1 MIVLKPTEDKNLIKQ
16 YYDKAS
22 IPFSDNANLLLATVG
37 QEVLGFCLFDINDVL
52 TVYKIE
58 PMNDLPLLDGVLR
71 STLHVGC
78 ERGKT
83 DAFYDES
90 APEAVF
96 EALGFVK
103 NKAEKRLDVDKLFK
117 SCCGCK

>member
-1 MIVLKPTEDKNLIKQ
+1 MIILKPTQDKDLIKQ
-16 YYDKAS
+16 YYEKENL
-22 IPFSDNANLLLATVG
+22 PFCANSNVLLATQG
-37 QEVLGFCLFDINDVL
+37 EEVLGYSLFDVDSVL
-52 TVYKIE
+52 TLFKIE

-78 ERGKT
+78 ERGVT
-83 DAFYDES
+83 DAFYANT

-96 EALGFVK
+96 EALSFVK
-103 NKAEKRLDVDKLFK
+103 NKSEKRLDVDKLFQ

>member
-1 MIVLKPTEDKNLIKQ
+1 MITLKLTT
-16 YYDKAS
+16 
-22 IPFSDNANLLLATVG
+22 SDTAKDFYEKEKLLFCENSNALLAKDRE
-37 QEVLGFCLFDINDVL
+37 EVLGYCLFEIQDAL

-58 PMNDLPLLDGVLR
+58 PMKDLPLLDGVLR

-83 DAFYDES
+83 DAFYADT

-117 SCCGCK
+117 SCCSCK

>member
-16 YYDKAS
+16 YYEKAN
-22 IPFSDNANLLLATVG
+22 IPFSDNAKLLLATAG
-37 QEVLGFCLFDINDVL
+37 QEVLGFCLFDIDDVL

-83 DAFYDES
+83 DAFYAES

-103 NKAEKRLDVDKLFK
+103 NKTEKRLDVDKLFK
-117 SCCGCK
+117 SCCSCK

>member
-16 YYDKAS
+16 YYDKAN
-22 IPFSDNANLLLATVG
+22 IPFSDNANLLLATAG

-78 ERGKT
+78 ERGKN
-83 DAFYDES
+83 DAFYAES

>member
-16 YYDKAS
+16 YYDKAN
-22 IPFSDNANLLLATVG
+22 IPFSDNANLLLATAG
-37 QEVLGFCLFDINDVL
+37 QEVLGFCLFEIDDVL

>member
-78 ERGKT
+78 ERGKN
-83 DAFYDES
+83 DAFYAES

-103 NKAEKRLDVDKLFK
+103 NKAEKRLEVDKLFK

>member
-78 ERGKT
+78 ARGKAH
-83 DAFYDES
+83 AFYDES
-90 APEAVF
+90 APEAVI

>member
-22 IPFSDNANLLLATVG
+22 IPFSDNANLLLATAG

-78 ERGKT
+78 ERGKN
-83 DAFYDES
+83 DAFYAES

>member
-22 IPFSDNANLLLATVG
+22 IPFSDNANLLLATAG
-37 QEVLGFCLFDINDVL
+37 QEVLGFCLFDIDDVL

-78 ERGKT
+78 ERGKN
-83 DAFYDES
+83 DAFYAES

-103 NKAEKRLDVDKLFK
+103 NKTEKRLDVDKLFK

>member
-78 ERGKT
+78 ERGKN
-83 DAFYDES
+83 DAFYAES

>member
-1 MIVLKPTEDKNLIKQ
+1 MIILKPTQDKNLIKK
-16 YYDKAS
+16 YYDKENIS
-22 IPFSDNANLLLATVG
+22 FSEFSNLLLATDRE
-37 QEVLGFCLFDINDVL
+37 EVLGFCLFDIDDVL

-83 DAFYDES
+83 DAFYTET
-90 APEAVF
+90 APEAIF
-96 EALGFVK
+96 ESLGFVK
-103 NKAEKRLDVDKLFK
+103 NKSERRLDVDKLFK
-117 SCCGCK
+117 SCCDCK

>member
-22 IPFSDNANLLLATVG
+22 IPFSDNANLLLATAG

-78 ERGKT
+78 ERGKN
-83 DAFYDES
+83 DAFYAES

-103 NKAEKRLDVDKLFK
+103 NKTEKRLDVDELFK

>member
-1 MIVLKPTEDKNLIKQ
+1 MIVLNPTEDKNLIKQ
-16 YYDKAS
+16 YYDKAK
-22 IPFSDNANLLLATVG
+22 IPFSDNANLLLATAG
-37 QEVLGFCLFDINDVL
+37 QEVLGFCLFDIDDVL

-83 DAFYDES
+83 DAFYAES

-103 NKAEKRLDVDKLFK
+103 NKTEKRLDVDKLFK
-117 SCCGCK
+117 SCCSCK

>member
-1 MIVLKPTEDKNLIKQ
+1 MLVLKPSDDKNLIKE
-16 YYDKAS
+16 YYEKEK
-22 IPFSDNANLLLATVG
+22 IPFSDNSNLLLAIDRE
-37 QEVLGFCLFDINDVL
+37 EVLGYCLFDIDKVL

-58 PMNDLPLLDGVLR
+58 PMDDIFLLDGVLR

-83 DAFYDES
+83 DAFYSDT
-90 APEAVF
+90 APETVF
-96 EALGFVK
+96 ETLGFVK

-117 SCCGCK
+117 SCCDCK

>member
-16 YYDKAS
+16 YYDKEN
-22 IPFSDNANLLLATVG
+22 IPFSDNANLLLATAG
-37 QEVLGFCLFDINDVL
+37 QEVLGFCLFDIDDVL

-83 DAFYDES
+83 DAFYAES
-90 APEAVF
+90 ATEAVF

-103 NKAEKRLDVDKLFK
+103 NKTEKRLDVDKLFK

>member
-1 MIVLKPTEDKNLIKQ
+1 MLVLKPTQDKNLIKE
-16 YYDKAS
+16 YYEKEN
-22 IPFSDNANLLLATVG
+22 IEFSENSNLLLATDKE
-37 QEVLGFCLFDINDVL
+37 EVLGYCLFDIDNAL

-58 PMNDLPLLDGVLR
+58 PMDDIFLLDGVLR

-83 DAFYDES
+83 DAFYS
-90 APEAVF
+90 ATAPETIF
-96 EALGFVK
+96 ERLGFVK
-103 NKAEKRLDVDKLFK
+103 DKAEKRLDVDKLFG